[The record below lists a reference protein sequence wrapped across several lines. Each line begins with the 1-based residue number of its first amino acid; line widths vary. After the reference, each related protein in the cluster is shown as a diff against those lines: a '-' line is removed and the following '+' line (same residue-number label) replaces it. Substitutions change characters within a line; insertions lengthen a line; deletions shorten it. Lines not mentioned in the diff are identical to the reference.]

1 MGLHGEYSGLSLC
14 FAGEMEICISSDNTG
29 TFRPCAG
36 LETGNKLL
44 WSHGMQELFWSLC

>member
-1 MGLHGEYSGLSLC
+1 MSLHGEDSGLSMS
-14 FAGEMEICISSDNTG
+14 FARETEICIFSDNTG

-36 LETGNKLL
+36 LEAGNKLL